1 MLMEAD
7 LPDDVDA
14 LRAIVLEQT
23 REIDS
28 LRALQAEVER
38 LRAIIEAL
46 QRHRFGRR
54 SEQLDP
60 DQLQLG
66 LEDAET
72 ALAQAEVASEARTG
86 RSGEARPR

>member
-14 LRAIVLEQT
+14 LRAIVLEQAHKLANVDA
-23 REIDS
+23 EI
-28 LRALQAEVER
+28 ER

-46 QRHRFGRR
+46 QRHQFGRR

-60 DQLQLG
+60 DQLLLG
-66 LEDAET
+66 L
-72 ALAQAEVASEARTG
+72 
-86 RSGEARPR
+86 